1 MVDLERLERVL
12 IQAARERRPTT
23 YGQLLRYFE
32 RKVTRVTVGALCRD
46 LGLVCLRVEERG
58 GPDLAVLV
66 VRKSDGL
73 PGEGY
78 FTALRRDGGY
88 RGPSVGPQAARTI
101 ARRQAQVF
109 AYYAEKSS
117 AGAEAVVAV
126 EHRPG
131 EEAARAKDEN
141 QG

>member
-12 IQAARERRPTT
+12 IEAAREQRPVT

-32 RKVTRVTVGALCRD
+32 RKVTRITVGALCRD
-46 LGLVCLRVEERG
+46 LGHVCRRVEERG

-78 FTALRRDGGY
+78 FSALRQEGSYD
-88 RGPSVGPQAARTI
+88 GPSTGPLAARTI
-101 ARRQAQVF
+101 AHRQAEVF
-109 AYYAEKSS
+109 SYYAEKGSVRP
-117 AGAEAVVAV
+117 EAIVAM
-126 EHRPG
+126 EHGSG
-131 EEAARAKDEN
+131 EEPARPEDEDD
-141 QG
+141 G